1 MSNNTTIDTTVMLP
15 EGGEGVLN
23 NVFSPYADYFVDM
36 IGQRNSHIA
45 TEPVGIYESQ
55 IKHYVCQ
62 DYFNYEQKELWKSIP
77 QFIAPIQSLA
87 KVGDFITVDYQGRVP
102 MIVSKIDD
110 NRCAVFENVCPH
122 RGARLEHHKEGC
134 KKAFVCPYHSW
145 SFSHQG
151 QLIAARWQEAFPEI
165 PDQYRAL
172 NAIDTQQKF
181 SMLWQMPG
189 ESMPDFSL
197 EHWFS
202 AIDDQISAIGFEQHQ
217 LLNSRERMI
226 KANWKLLI
234 ENFIEYYHVQS
245 LHRNS
250 LAPTL
255 NGQLYSLDS
264 FAQHGRILTPL
275 KNLAQVRRQTPHKTR
290 REMVATY
297 LLFPNVII
305 GVQPYHVFVSFY
317 HPVSVNQ
324 TWSKTFNFI
333 HKADEAISEVCQ
345 LDVEY
350 LAEALEEDYEAI
362 EQVQRNLEVC
372 TAPSLLYGEA
382 ESLIVQLHRN
392 LAAILNQSGQGANK
406 V

>member
-1 MSNNTTIDTTVMLP
+1 MSDTTVMLP

-23 NVFSPYADYFVDM
+23 NVFSPYADYFIDM
-36 IGQRNSHIA
+36 IGQRNTHIA

-55 IKHYVCQ
+55 VKHYICQ
-62 DYFNYEQKELWKSIP
+62 DYFDHEQKELWKKIP
-77 QFIAPIQSLA
+77 QFIAPIQTLE
-87 KVGDFITVDYQGRVP
+87 KIGDFITVDYQGRVP
-102 MIVSKIDD
+102 MIVSKVDD
-110 NRCAVFENVCPH
+110 NHCAVFENVCPH
-122 RGARLEHHKEGC
+122 RGARLEHNKEGC

-151 QLIAARWQEAFPEI
+151 HLIAARWREAFPEI
-165 PDQYRAL
+165 PDQYRSL
-172 NAIDTQQKF
+172 NSINVQQRF

-189 ESMPDFSL
+189 EPNPDFSL

-202 AIDDQISAIGFEQHQ
+202 AIDEQISDIGFEQHQ

-226 KANWKLLI
+226 NANWKLLI

-275 KNLAQVRRQTPHKTR
+275 KNLAQVRQQTPHKTR

-333 HKADEAISEVCQ
+333 HRADEGISEVCQ

-362 EQVQRNLEVC
+362 EQVQRNLETC

-382 ESLIVQLHRN
+382 ESLIGQLHRN
-392 LAAILNQSGQGANK
+392 LAAILHQSGKEANRA
-406 V
+406 

>member
-1 MSNNTTIDTTVMLP
+1 MSDTTVRLLD
-15 EGGEGVLN
+15 GGEGVLN
-23 NVFSPYADYFVDM
+23 NVFSPYADYFIDM
-36 IGQRNSHIA
+36 LSQRNSFIA

-55 IKHYVCQ
+55 VKHYICQ
-62 DYFNYEQKELWKSIP
+62 DYFNDEQKDLWKKIP
-77 QFIAPIQSLA
+77 QFIAPIQALENI
-87 KVGDFITVDYQGRVP
+87 GDFITVDYQGRVP
-102 MIVSKIDD
+102 MIVSKVD
-110 NRCAVFENVCPH
+110 NDRCTVFENVCPH
-122 RGARLEHHKEGC
+122 RGARLENHTEGC

-151 QLIAARWQEAFPEI
+151 HLIAARWREAFPEI
-165 PDQYRAL
+165 PDQYRSL
-172 NAIDTQQKF
+172 NSISAQQRF
-181 SMLWQMPG
+181 GMLWQIPSDPKLG
-189 ESMPDFSL
+189 FSL
-197 EHWFS
+197 DNWFA
-202 AIDDQISAIGFEQHQ
+202 AIEDQISAIDFEQHQ
-217 LLNSRERMI
+217 LLNSRERMVQ
-226 KANWKLLI
+226 ANWKLLI

-245 LHRNS
+245 LHRKS

-275 KNLAQVRRQTPHKTR
+275 KNLAQVLQQTPHKIR

-317 HPVSVNQ
+317 HPVSANQ

-333 HKADEAISEVCQ
+333 HKADEEIKEVCQ

-362 EQVQRNLEVC
+362 EQVQKNLE
-372 TAPSLLYGEA
+372 TTSAPSLLYGEA
-382 ESLIVQLHRN
+382 ESLISQLHRN
-392 LAAILNQSGQGANK
+392 LAAILHPNGREANRHE
-406 V
+406 

>member
-1 MSNNTTIDTTVMLP
+1 MSDTTVDMTALLL
-15 EGGEGVLN
+15 EGGEGVLQ

-36 IGQRNSHIA
+36 IGQHSAHIS

-55 IKHYVCQ
+55 VNHYICQ
-62 DYFNYEQKELWKSIP
+62 DYFRYEQQELWKRIP
-77 QFIAPIQSLA
+77 QFIAPGQTLEKI
-87 KVGDFITVDYQGRVP
+87 GDFISVDYPGRVP
-102 MIVSKIDD
+102 MIVSKVEDD
-110 NRCAVFENVCPH
+110 RCAVFENVCPH
-122 RGARLEHHKEGC
+122 RGARLESHKEGC

-151 QLIAARWQEAFPEI
+151 HLLAARWREVFPEI
-165 PDQYRAL
+165 PEQYRSL
-172 NAIDTQQKF
+172 NAINVQQRF
-181 SMLWQMPG
+181 GMLWQMPG
-189 ESMPDFSL
+189 ELNPALSL

-202 AIDDQISAIGFEQHQ
+202 AIDDQISAIGFEQHK
-217 LLNSRERMI
+217 LLNSRERMVN
-226 KANWKLLI
+226 ANWKLLI

-275 KNLAQVRRQTPHKTR
+275 KNLAQVRQQTPHKTR

-333 HKADEAISEVCQ
+333 HKADEVISEVCQ

-362 EQVQRNLEVC
+362 EQVQRNLQTC
-372 TAPSLLYGEA
+372 NAPSLLYGEA
-382 ESLIVQLHRN
+382 EALIGQLHRN
-392 LAAILNQSGQGANK
+392 LAAILHQSGKEAGR

>member
-1 MSNNTTIDTTVMLP
+1 MSGTTIRSLD
-15 EGGEGVLN
+15 GSEGVLN
-23 NVFSPYADYFVDM
+23 NVFSPYADYFIDM
-36 IGQRNSHIA
+36 LNQRNSFIA
-45 TEPVGIYESQ
+45 TQPVGIYESQ
-55 IKHYVCQ
+55 VKHYICQ
-62 DYFNYEQKELWKSIP
+62 DYFKDEQQKLWKKIP
-77 QFIAPIQSLA
+77 QFITPMQSLENI
-87 KVGDFITVDYQGRVP
+87 GDFITVDYQGRVP
-102 MIVSKIDD
+102 MIVSKVDSD
-110 NRCAVFENVCPH
+110 RCAVFANVCPH
-122 RGARLEHHKEGC
+122 RGARLENQTKGC

-151 QLIAARWQEAFPEI
+151 HLIAARWREAFPEI
-165 PDQYRAL
+165 PDQYRSL
-172 NAIDTQQKF
+172 NSISTRQRF
-181 SMLWQMPG
+181 GMLWQMP
-189 ESMPDFSL
+189 SDPKPDFSL
-197 EHWFS
+197 DNWFA
-202 AIDDQISAIGFEQHQ
+202 AIEDQMTAIGFEQHQ
-217 LLNSRERMI
+217 LLNSRERMVQ
-226 KANWKLLI
+226 ANWKLLI

-275 KNLAQVRRQTPHKTR
+275 KNLAQVRQQTPHKIR

-317 HPVSVNQ
+317 HPVSANQ

-333 HKADEAISEVCQ
+333 HNADAEIKEVCQ

-362 EQVQRNLEVC
+362 EQVQKNLEVSS
-372 TAPSLLYGEA
+372 APSLLYGEA
-382 ESLIVQLHRN
+382 ESLISQLHRN
-392 LAAILNQSGQGANK
+392 LAAILHPNGRKESQA
-406 V
+406 

>member
-23 NVFSPYADYFVDM
+23 NVFSPYADYFIDM
-36 IGQRNSHIA
+36 IDQRHSHIA
-45 TEPVGIYESQ
+45 IEPVGIYESQ

-77 QFIAPIQSLA
+77 QFIAPIQSLE

-102 MIVSKIDD
+102 MIVSKVDD

-151 QLIAARWQEAFPEI
+151 HLIAARWREAFPEI
-165 PDQYRAL
+165 PDQYRSL
-172 NAIDTQQKF
+172 NAIDTLQKF

-392 LAAILNQSGQGANK
+392 LAAILNQSGKGANK